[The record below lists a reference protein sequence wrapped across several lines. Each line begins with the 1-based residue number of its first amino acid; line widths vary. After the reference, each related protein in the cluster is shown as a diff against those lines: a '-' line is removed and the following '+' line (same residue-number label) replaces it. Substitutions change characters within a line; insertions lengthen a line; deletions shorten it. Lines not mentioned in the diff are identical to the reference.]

1 MLSVM
6 SVSSRRTPLSL
17 TVRTVGEASKTWRE
31 LAYRGFLERVL
42 KSTNVPEAGPNVR
55 AHAER
60 GAAQALVGLRDLLPS
75 YRELCGAAPY
85 YYAAGEVQRLEHQ
98 LIEVYS
104 LEELTQMSETIQ
116 AQLEGMAR
124 AIRTA
129 KGRGVELDG

>member
-1 MLSVM
+1 MY
-6 SVSSRRTPLSL
+6 VSSRRVPKALK
-17 TVRTVGEASKTWRE
+17 VRTVGETSKTWRE

-42 KSTNVPEAGPNVR
+42 SSADTSEGRPNVR

-60 GAAQALVGLRDLLPS
+60 GAARALVGLRELLPS

-104 LEELTQMSETIQ
+104 LEELTQMSATIQ

>member
-1 MLSVM
+1 M
-6 SVSSRRTPLSL
+6 SVSSRRVSRPL
-17 TVRTVGEASKTWRE
+17 TVWTVAEASKTWRV
-31 LAYRGFLERVL
+31 LAYNGFLERVL
-42 KSTNVPEAGPNVR
+42 KSADAPETRPNVR

-85 YYAAGEVQRLEHQ
+85 YYAAGEVQRMEHR
-98 LIEVYS
+98 LIEIYS

-116 AQLEGMAR
+116 AQLEGMAH

>member
-1 MLSVM
+1 MY
-6 SVSSRRTPLSL
+6 VSSRRVPKALK
-17 TVRTVGEASKTWRE
+17 VRTVGETSKTWRE

-42 KSTNVPEAGPNVR
+42 SSADTSEGRPNVR

-60 GAAQALVGLRDLLPS
+60 GAARALVGLRELLPS

-85 YYAAGEVQRLEHQ
+85 YYAAGEVQRMEHR
-98 LIEVYS
+98 LIEIYS

-116 AQLEGMAR
+116 AQLEGMAH

>member
-1 MLSVM
+1 MIAVP
-6 SVSSRRTPLSL
+6 SRRASGPFK
-17 TVRTVGEASKTWRE
+17 VQVVEKVGKTWRE

-42 KSTNVPEAGPNVR
+42 SSVDAPGAQPNVR

-60 GAAQALVGLRDLLPS
+60 GAARALVGLRDLLPS

-98 LIEVYS
+98 LIAVYS

>member
-1 MLSVM
+1 M
-6 SVSSRRTPLSL
+6 
-17 TVRTVGEASKTWRE
+17 GEAGKTWRE

-42 KSTNVPEAGPNVR
+42 SSADSSADTPEAGPSVR

-60 GAAQALVGLRDLLPS
+60 GAARALVGLRDLLPS

-85 YYAAGEVQRLEHQ
+85 YYAAGEVQRLEHR

-104 LEELTQMSETIQ
+104 LEELTHMSETIQ
-116 AQLEGMAR
+116 AQLEAMAR

>member
-1 MLSVM
+1 MP
-6 SVSSRRTPLSL
+6 VSSRRTPKPL
-17 TVRTVGEASKTWRE
+17 TVWTVAEANKTWRE
-31 LAYRGFLERVL
+31 LAYNGFLERVL
-42 KSTNVPEAGPNVR
+42 AGADTPEVQPGVR

-60 GAAQALVGLRDLLPS
+60 GAARALVGLRDLLPS

-104 LEELTQMSETIQ
+104 LEELTQMSETIH
-116 AQLEGMAR
+116 AQLEGMAH

-129 KGRGVELDG
+129 KGRGVERDG

>member
-1 MLSVM
+1 M
-6 SVSSRRTPLSL
+6 SASSRRASGPFKVW
-17 TVRTVGEASKTWRE
+17 TVERRSKTWRE

-42 KSTNVPEAGPNVR
+42 GSADVPEAGPGVR
-55 AHAER
+55 ATAER
-60 GAAQALVGLRDLLPS
+60 GAVRALVGLRDLLPS

-85 YYAAGEVQRLEHQ
+85 YYAAGEVQRLEHR
-98 LIEVYS
+98 LVEVYS
-104 LEELTQMSETIQ
+104 LEELSDMSETIQ

>member
-1 MLSVM
+1 M
-6 SVSSRRTPLSL
+6 SVSSRRASKSL
-17 TVRTVGEASKTWRE
+17 KVRTVAEANKTWRE

-42 KSTNVPEAGPNVR
+42 SSADAPETRPSVR

-85 YYAAGEVQRLEHQ
+85 YYAAGEVQRLEYR

-104 LEELTQMSETIQ
+104 LEELTQMTETIQ